1 VASEIVPPM
10 IVEMEWCGRGSD
22 VEKLQLC
29 MIVEETVLFAMVKR
43 EKFIVVDNIISVSL
57 DISPCKALKAVVAST

>member
-1 VASEIVPPM
+1 
-10 IVEMEWCGRGSD
+10 
-22 VEKLQLC
+22 